1 MFDAIKYRACFDEVR
16 APESMEREIL
26 KMTTE
31 KRNKRHFSPN
41 SALAV
46 AVVLVLLLGLGAVA
60 SAAGW
65 FKVEDAVI
73 GSLET
78 GDDSAPTLAAEWM
91 EDGNADALC
100 LMGVKGSPEYEA
112 AKEWFE
118 YYWSEDYVS
127 AAKGEEIWDKVCN
140 QYGAFTQPAID
151 KLRGISEKYG
161 LELMD
166 GAEISNF
173 MDIQVLYYA
182 ADCDGLLK
190 PMPAVESYG
199 GEYADTISGVRI
211 GHGQYHS
218 GYYYENGSFKLEG
231 EVTLAEG
238 FDKPICY
245 QFMNHQKG
253 YFANG
258 GYVNI
263 GAWEDCEQWD
273 YTTAEGVTVTIVHS
287 ENRDI
292 VLANLQNSVVAINIV
307 DFEEYEVGRT
317 RADMEAFAD
326 CFDFTAI
333 K

>member
-1 MFDAIKYRACFDEVR
+1 MFDENKYRACFDEVR
-16 APESMEREIL
+16 APESMEREIF
-26 KMTTE
+26 KMTIE
-31 KRNKRHFSPN
+31 KRNKRRFSLN

-46 AVVLVLLLGLGAVA
+46 AAVLVLLLGLGAVA

-65 FKVEDAVI
+65 FRVEDAVI

-78 GDDSAPTLAAEWM
+78 GDDAAPSLAVQWSE
-91 EDGNADALC
+91 EGDADALC
-100 LMGVKGSPEYEA
+100 LLGVKGSPEYEA

-118 YYWSEDYVS
+118 YYWGEDYAS
-127 AAKGEEIWDKVCN
+127 AAKGEEIRDKVYN
-140 QYGAFTQPAID
+140 QYGAFSRSAID

-166 GAEISNF
+166 GSEISSF
-173 MDIQVLYYA
+173 MDVEVLYDA
-182 ADCDGLLK
+182 ADCEGLLK
-190 PMPAVESYG
+190 SAA
-199 GEYADTISGVRI
+199 GEN
-211 GHGQYHS
+211 HS

-231 EVTLAEG
+231 ELTLAEG
-238 FDKPICY
+238 FDKPISY
-245 QFMNHQKG
+245 QLMNYQKG

-263 GAWEDCEQWD
+263 GAREDYELWD

-307 DFEEYEVGRT
+307 DFEEHEVGRT

>member
-1 MFDAIKYRACFDEVR
+1 MFDEKKYRACFDEMR

-31 KRNKRHFSPN
+31 KRNKRRFTAN
-41 SALAV
+41 AALAFA
-46 AVVLVLLLGLGAVA
+46 AVLALLLGLGAVA

-65 FKVEDAVI
+65 FRVEDAVI

-78 GDDSAPTLAAEWM
+78 GESAPPVIAAQWSE
-91 EDGNADALC
+91 EGADALC
-100 LMGVKGSPEYEA
+100 LLGVKGSAEYEA

-118 YYWSEDYVS
+118 YYWGEDYES
-127 AAKGEEIWDKVCN
+127 AAKGEEIWDSTYN
-140 QYGAFTQPAID
+140 QYGAFSQGAID
-151 KLRGISEKYG
+151 KLRGISESYG

-166 GAEISNF
+166 GKEISNF
-173 MDIQVLYYA
+173 MDIEVLYYA
-182 ADCDGLLK
+182 ADCEGLLK
-190 PMPAVESYG
+190 GMVDSDVPEG
-199 GEYADTISGVRI
+199 GYPDSISAGAG

-218 GYYYENGSFKLEG
+218 GYYYENGTFKLEG

-238 FDKPICY
+238 FDKPVCY
-245 QFMNHQKG
+245 QLMNCRKG

-287 ENRDI
+287 NSRDI
-292 VLANLQNSVVAINIV
+292 VLANLENSVVAINTV
-307 DFEEYEVGRT
+307 DFEEHEVGRS